1 MSSCRMRPTGSRA
14 GESCPRV
21 LRGIARLHA
30 MLGEHVGEDEPPE
43 VVLGI
48 ETDRGPWVHALTA
61 GACRDFCVTSYVD

>member
-1 MSSCRMRPTGSRA
+1 
-14 GESCPRV
+14 
-21 LRGIARLHA
+21 